1 MSASDSGDDRG
12 DQRWPLGGPSDEAP
26 GDGPLKEGEP
36 GPEETISAPFAAL
49 VYCVLIAIAT
59 AVGWYL
65 RLDLLVWRETA
76 WSWSGAVGLGIGVGL
91 VVVGI
96 SHVLDWTTDWAE
108 QLSQEFG
115 KYFGDVSIEE
125 TLMLAVSSGVA
136 EEVFFRGLIQQ
147 ALTEFT
153 FTGPNAVWLGIA
165 VSSLVFG
172 VLHIGPDLQKFLPW
186 TVMALAM
193 GVAFGWMFWAT
204 GNLVAP
210 ILAHFTINFLNIRS
224 ISRRYGD
231 RADAS

>member
-1 MSASDSGDDRG
+1 VSLNSPGDDRG
-12 DQRWPLGGPSDEAP
+12 DQSWPLGEPEDEGPGEGPP
-26 GDGPLKEGEP
+26 GEGDA

-76 WSWSGAVGLGIGVGL
+76 WSWSGAIGLGVGVGL
-91 VVVGI
+91 FVVGV

-108 QLSQEFG
+108 QLSREFG
-115 KYFGDVSIEE
+115 KYFGEVSIEE

-165 VSSLVFG
+165 VSSLIFG
-172 VLHIGPDLQKFLPW
+172 LLHIGPDLKTFLPW
-186 TVMALAM
+186 TVMALVM

-204 GNLVAP
+204 GNLIAP
-210 ILAHFTINFLNIRS
+210 IIAHFTINFLNIRS
-224 ISRRYGD
+224 ISRRYGE
-231 RADAS
+231 